1 LYQFYRC
8 FYERSPYP
16 LGSASGLNF
25 KTQMTGPITRRD
37 ALLRTAALASA
48 SMIPA
53 APSTGIAASFN
64 TPARVEEIDRALQAK
79 VSTREI
85 PGVVAMAANEQ
96 SVVYEGAFGFRD
108 MATASRMSADTIFR
122 VASMVKLLT
131 SIAALQLVE
140 RGKLELD
147 EPAGNIDPTLAS
159 AQVVSGFDAKGV
171 PQLRPAQKPITL
183 RNLLTH
189 TSGFSYPLWDPTV
202 VRYLKV
208 ARRDPSLPR
217 MPLMFEPG
225 SRWAYGGSLDQVG
238 RMVEIAGGQS
248 LDRYF
253 SDHITGPLGMNDTGF
268 SLTVKQRARQ
278 ASLHMRDT
286 NGKLLPQPL
295 EEPDVPKV
303 FSGGGGIYST
313 APDYLTLLQA
323 LLDGGN
329 LRETS
334 ILQPETVA
342 LMSENQ
348 IGDLEVGILKT
359 TNPALSNDV
368 NFFPGVRLRWGL
380 GHMINID
387 PVPHGRKV
395 GSLTWAGLFNT
406 YYWIDPTMRIAG
418 VIMMQI
424 LPFADRQALKA
435 YRQFERGICHAL
447 GPA

>member
-1 LYQFYRC
+1 
-8 FYERSPYP
+8 
-16 LGSASGLNF
+16 
-25 KTQMTGPITRRD
+25 
-37 ALLRTAALASA
+37 
-48 SMIPA
+48 MIAA
-53 APSTGIAASFN
+53 APSTGIAASLN
-64 TPARVEEIDRALQAK
+64 KPARVEKIDKALQAR
-79 VSTREI
+79 VSAREI

-108 MATASRMSADTIFR
+108 IAAASRMSTDTIFR

-131 SIAALQLVE
+131 SVAALQLVE

-159 AQVVSGFDAKGV
+159 ALVLTGFDAKGV

-208 ARRDPSLPR
+208 AGSNPAWPR

-225 SRWAYGGSLDQVG
+225 SRWAYGGSLDRVG

-268 SLTVKQRARQ
+268 SLTAKQRARQ
-278 ASLHMRDT
+278 VRLHARDT
-286 NGKLLPQPL
+286 NGKLFPQPL
-295 EEPDVPKV
+295 EKLDVPKV
-303 FSGGGGIYST
+303 LSGGGGIYST

-323 LLDGGN
+323 LLNGGG
-329 LRETS
+329 LRETN
-334 ILQPETVA
+334 ILRPETVA

-348 IGDLEVGILKT
+348 IGNLEVGILKT

-368 NFFPGVRLRWGL
+368 DFFPGVRLRWGF

-387 PVPHGRKV
+387 PVPDCRKA

-406 YYWIDPTMRIAG
+406 YYWIDPTTRIAG

-435 YRQFERGICHAL
+435 YRQFERGICRAL

>member
-1 LYQFYRC
+1 
-8 FYERSPYP
+8 
-16 LGSASGLNF
+16 
-25 KTQMTGPITRRD
+25 
-37 ALLRTAALASA
+37 
-48 SMIPA
+48 MIPA
-53 APSTGIAASFN
+53 APLTGIAAPLN
-64 TPARVEEIDRALQAK
+64 KPAHSEEIDKALQAK
-79 VSTREI
+79 IGAEEI

-96 SVVYEGAFGFRD
+96 LVVYEGAFGFRD
-108 MATASRMSADTIFR
+108 IAAASRMSADTIFR

-131 SIAALQLVE
+131 SVAALQLVE
-140 RGKLELD
+140 RGKLKLD
-147 EPAGNIDPTLAS
+147 EPAGNIDPTLGS
-159 AQVVSGFDAKGV
+159 AQVLAGFDAKGV

-189 TSGFSYPLWDPTV
+189 TSGFSYLLWDPNV

-208 ARRDPSLPR
+208 ARRNPAFPR

-225 SRWAYGGSLDQVG
+225 SRWAYGGSLDRVG

-253 SDHITGPLGMNDTGF
+253 SDHITGPLGMSDTGF
-268 SLTVKQRARQ
+268 SLTGKQRERQ
-278 ASLHMRDT
+278 AILHVRDAT
-286 NGKLLPQPL
+286 GKLLPRPL
-295 EEPDVPKV
+295 EKPNVPKV

-323 LLDGGN
+323 LLNGGR

-334 ILQPETVA
+334 ILRPETVA
-342 LMSENQ
+342 LISENQ
-348 IGDLEVGILKT
+348 IGNLEAGILKT

-368 NFFPGVRLRWGL
+368 DFFPGIQLRWGL

-387 PVPHGRKV
+387 PVPGGRKA

-435 YRQFERGICHAL
+435 YRQFECGICRAL